1 MKKARDIKKAD
12 IKIDMTPMVDVIMLL
27 LTFFM
32 LTATFRIMESEAVEV
47 TLPSSSGADTTK
59 SPDAKIITIT
69 LTKGTTAN
77 NPGDIWV
84 DVDNPGLRKDIFGDE
99 FAIGIYHPDSLTKS
113 DYLTTGKI
121 GKTGQ
126 EFKRQVYEIKTKQQF
141 EKVIMDIKGKG
152 PRDEKGNS
160 ALKIVVKGDAD
171 TDYGVMEDL
180 MASLKE
186 TRSSIFHILTQL
198 KREKD

>member
-47 TLPSSSGADTTK
+47 NLPSSSDADTTK
-59 SPDAKIITIT
+59 SPDAKMIT
-69 LTKGTTAN
+69 LTLTRGSTPE

-84 DVDNPGLRKDIFGDE
+84 DVDNPAVRKDIFGDE
-99 FAIGIYHPDSLTKS
+99 FAIGLYHPDSLTKS

-121 GKTGQ
+121 GKSGQ
-126 EFKRQVYEIKTKQQF
+126 EFKRQVFEIKSKQQF
-141 EKVIMDIKGKG
+141 EKVLLDIKAKG
-152 PRDEKGNS
+152 PRDEKNNS
-160 ALKIVVKGDAD
+160 ALKVVVKGDEDVEYA
-171 TDYGVMEDL
+171 VMEDL
-180 MASLKE
+180 MMSLKE
-186 TRSSIFHILTQL
+186 TRNSIFHILTQL
-198 KREKD
+198 KREKE